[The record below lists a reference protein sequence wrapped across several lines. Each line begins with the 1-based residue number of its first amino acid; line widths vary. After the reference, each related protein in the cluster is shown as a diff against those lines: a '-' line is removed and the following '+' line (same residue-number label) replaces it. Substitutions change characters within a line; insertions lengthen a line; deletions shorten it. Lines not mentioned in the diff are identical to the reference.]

1 MSDEARETLERM
13 RQHIEDALEKAP
25 PEDLGPL
32 LGQLGRVNLELG
44 DQQEALVA
52 LMAAHIL
59 LVAKGQPQ
67 GSTVEGW
74 LYHLRKDLGEERFMD
89 AFHKALPLAGFLLVR
104 YLGREEAEAAME
116 EFARIK
122 GNR

>member
-1 MSDEARETLERM
+1 MADRETLERM
-13 RQHIEDALEKAP
+13 RQHIEDALEKASV
-25 PEDLGPL
+25 EDLGPL

-44 DQQEALVA
+44 DRQGALIS

-67 GSTVEGW
+67 GPTVEGW
-74 LYHLRKDLGEERFMD
+74 LYNLRRELGEEGFMD
-89 AFHKALPLAGFLLVR
+89 AFHKALPQAGFLLVR
-104 YLGREEAEAAME
+104 YLGRQEAEAAME

-122 GNR
+122 GNKR